1 MLFGKERLR
10 KDLVALNN
18 MTGLKE
24 EQYYAELGKSFGR
37 FAGTN
42 LNVGIVLGGV
52 ASITG
57 IILGEVHKRIKEKK
71 KCKELKEADK

>member
-10 KDLVALNN
+10 KDLVAISN
-18 MTGLKE
+18 MTGLNE
-24 EQYYAELGKSFGR
+24 EQYAAELGKSFGR

-52 ASITG
+52 ASIMG
-57 IILGEVHKRIKEKK
+57 IVLTEVRKQIKK
-71 KCKELKEADK
+71 KKKHKELKDTDK